1 MYINHAINNS
11 ISSFRRDIFSRAR
24 LLQETYPTSSVNPT
38 SVSIVNVPAFKRFRK
53 ANNEYGVLAY
63 DESSDQEPVHSNRN
77 VLDTPYQTADYAL
90 IYEDQC
96 PHILFHTANL
106 TDFHSCI
113 ISIFPGSSRSYPS

>member
-38 SVSIVNVPAFKRFRK
+38 SVSMVNVPAFKRFRE

-63 DESSDQEPVHSNRN
+63 DMTNIQIKNQFTATEMFSVLHIQGWPF
-77 VLDTPYQTADYAL
+77 VLDATISPVVYY
-90 IYEDQC
+90 
-96 PHILFHTANL
+96 
-106 TDFHSCI
+106 DFTVLAGWRKS
-113 ISIFPGSSRSYPS
+113 